1 MTLEEIRNEIW
12 QQIGEPTDLDPA
24 TDVQYGGLPLLTW
37 VANEGQR
44 QIATWKDGPR
54 VYRHPQLY
62 GEVFFRTYMLTDT
75 IPDQTGLNANELLMP
90 AACGAYDDEYNG
102 WLVECDGVQRVIMD
116 YNGGG
121 MVATVDSDW
130 DTTPAMGGVFKLMT
144 RAYLLVDST
153 HPWAAENIILP
164 AVSDRWRSE
173 GNFVEILKIEDI
185 VNQQELVRAPRVE
198 SYLTNMTSTG
208 NPAAYF
214 RRGNRLYF
222 DRAPDSKLWLRMEY
236 YRTPT
241 NMTLATN
248 SPEISEQ
255 FHYAICLWGQWWGYR
270 RSGDNAAAYSVKM
283 DLKDYMGRV
292 IVHDDIKDD
301 RRNDAGTLRR
311 S

>member
-1 MTLEEIRNEIW
+1 
-12 QQIGEPTDLDPA
+12 
-24 TDVQYGGLPLLTW
+24 
-37 VANEGQR
+37 
-44 QIATWKDGPR
+44 
-54 VYRHPQLY
+54 
-62 GEVFFRTYMLTDT
+62 
-75 IPDQTGLNANELLMP
+75 
-90 AACGAYDDEYNG
+90 
-102 WLVECDGVQRVIMD
+102 
-116 YNGGG
+116 
-121 MVATVDSDW
+121 
-130 DTTPAMGGVFKLMT
+130 MGGVFKLMT